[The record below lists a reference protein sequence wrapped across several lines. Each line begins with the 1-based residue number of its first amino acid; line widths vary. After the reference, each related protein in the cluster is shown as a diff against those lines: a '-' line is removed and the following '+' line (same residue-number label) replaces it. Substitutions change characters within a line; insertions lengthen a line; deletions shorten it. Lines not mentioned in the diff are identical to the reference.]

1 LSIKSKEIIAVKL
14 GGSIFD
20 KKDTT
25 VEDVVY
31 LQNQGRPLVLVHGGA
46 NIVTKWLT
54 RQNTNTDFFQGE
66 RITDRASLEMVTAVL
81 GGLVNKEI
89 VAAINTSGGQAV
101 GISGVDGSLIQGK
114 IRNKDMG
121 YVGNVVK
128 VDKSLLMAL
137 LESGFIPVI
146 APVSLH
152 SFDRPPEAPLLLNI
166 NGDTI
171 AGEIAAATGADK
183 LIFLT
188 DVDGIHDESGKLLP
202 SLSPGE
208 AEALLASGVAS
219 GGMIPKL
226 KACLRAL
233 SNTSTT
239 CVIID
244 GRQQHALRNEV
255 STGGS
260 GTTIKH
266 LAGGAR

>member
-1 LSIKSKEIIAVKL
+1 LVIKSNEIIVVKL

-20 KKDTT
+20 NKDTT
-25 VEDVVY
+25 IEDVVY
-31 LQNQGRPLVLVHGGA
+31 LQKQGKPLVLVHGGA

-101 GISGVDGSLIQGK
+101 GISGVDGALIQGK

-152 SFDRPPEAPLLLNI
+152 SFDRPP
-166 NGDTI
+166 
-171 AGEIAAATGADK
+171 
-183 LIFLT
+183 
-188 DVDGIHDESGKLLP
+188 
-202 SLSPGE
+202 
-208 AEALLASGVAS
+208 
-219 GGMIPKL
+219 
-226 KACLRAL
+226 
-233 SNTSTT
+233 
-239 CVIID
+239 
-244 GRQQHALRNEV
+244 
-255 STGGS
+255 
-260 GTTIKH
+260 
-266 LAGGAR
+266 

>member
-1 LSIKSKEIIAVKL
+1 LSTKLNEIIVVKL

-20 KKDTT
+20 SKDTT
-25 VEDVVY
+25 IRDVVY
-31 LQNQGRPLVLVHGGA
+31 LQKQGKPLVLVHGGA

-54 RQNTNTDFFQGE
+54 RQNTNTDFYQGE
-66 RITDRASLEMVTAVL
+66 RVTDQASLEMVTAIL

-89 VAAINTSGGQAV
+89 VAAINTSGGKAV
-101 GISGVDGSLIQGK
+101 GISGVDGALIQGK
-114 IRNKDMG
+114 IRNKEMG

-128 VDKSLLMAL
+128 VDQSILIAL

-171 AGEIAAATGADK
+171 AGEIAAASGAQR

-188 DVDGIHDESGKLLP
+188 DVNGIYDESNRLLP
-202 SLSPGE
+202 CLSPSE
-208 AEALLASGVAS
+208 AEELLTSGVAS

-233 SNTSTT
+233 SNTSAT
-239 CVIID
+239 CVIVD
-244 GRQQHALRNEV
+244 GRKQHALRNEV
-255 STGGS
+255 EVGGS
-260 GTTIKH
+260 GSIIKH
-266 LAGGAR
+266 LTGGAG